1 MKINQRGA
9 EEEREREREKKSES
23 YNILDG
29 SMEDFLLTMTEE
41 NLNHAAERRTIAGA
55 EKSKRFPECS

>member
-29 SMEDFLLTMTEE
+29 SMEDFLLRMTEE
-41 NLNHAAERRTIAGA
+41 NLNHAAAKENNSRSRGV
-55 EKSKRFPECS
+55 